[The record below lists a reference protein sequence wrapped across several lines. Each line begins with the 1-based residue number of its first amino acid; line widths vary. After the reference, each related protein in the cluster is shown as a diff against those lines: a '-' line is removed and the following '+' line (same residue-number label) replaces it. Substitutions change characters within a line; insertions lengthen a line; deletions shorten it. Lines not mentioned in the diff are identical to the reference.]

1 MAKKYRIAILASGSG
16 TNAANLFSYFEHHAT
31 IEVVLLLSNNPAAFA
46 LERARQAGIEAK
58 VFDRQQFRTTP
69 EVVQWLQERG
79 VTHVVLAGFLW
90 LIPANLIQAYPN
102 RIINIHPALLPSYGG
117 KGMYGMN
124 VHTAV
129 KQAGEVETG
138 ITIHEVNEHY
148 DEGTV
153 LFQARCVLA
162 PDDTAEAIAVK
173 VHALEYEHY
182 PRQIERWVLGERGGN
197 D

>member
-16 TNAANLFSYFEHHAT
+16 TNAANLFSYFEHHPT
-31 IEVVLLLSNNPAAFA
+31 IEVVLLLSNNPMAFA
-46 LERARQAGIEAK
+46 LERARLAGIEAK
-58 VFDRQQFRTTP
+58 VFDRQQFRNTP

-90 LIPANLIQAYPN
+90 LIPANLIHAYPG
-102 RIINIHPALLPSYGG
+102 RIINIHPALLPAYGG

-129 KQAGEVETG
+129 KQAGEAETG

-153 LFQARCVLA
+153 LFQARCVLT
-162 PDDTAEAIAVK
+162 PDDAAEAIAEK

-182 PRQIERWVLGERGGN
+182 PRQIERWVLGEKGGN
-197 D
+197 G

>member
-16 TNAANLFSYFEHHAT
+16 TNAANLFSYFQHHPT

-46 LERARQAGIEAK
+46 LERARQAGIEAR
-58 VFDRQQFRTTP
+58 VFDRQQFRDTP
-69 EVVQWLQERG
+69 EVVRWLQERG

-90 LIPANLIQAYPN
+90 LIPTSLIQAYPD
-102 RIINIHPALLPSYGG
+102 RIVNIHPALLPAYGG

-129 KQAGEVETG
+129 KQAGETETG
-138 ITIHEVNEHY
+138 ITIHAVNEHY
-148 DEGTV
+148 DEGTI
-153 LFQARCVLA
+153 LFQARCVLT
-162 PDDTAEAIAVK
+162 PDDTPEAIAVK

-182 PRQIERWVLGERGGN
+182 PPQIERWVLGDKNNG
-197 D
+197 